1 MINFA
6 LVKIIIF
13 TMKKIDIRKLNPN
26 PDNPRTMSEFMEG
39 KLIESILVFPKMLE
53 LRPILINKDN
63 VIVGGNGR
71 VECLNKILNL
81 DNNEIED
88 YLFNQ
93 KKFRMSSEED
103 KTALLDFW
111 AKWKEKH
118 VTFVRV
124 LDDVTAE
131 EEKEILVKDNL
142 HYGEDDI
149 EIMKQ
154 HFERESIGD
163 YLGSV
168 AWNLYDYSDKIN
180 DQNLD
185 LTKTYPEKFRCGYV
199 ECQMTD
205 QEFKGLCARL
215 DEYLQ
220 ENEGISD
227 GFLTALLLGK

>member
-1 MINFA
+1 
-6 LVKIIIF
+6 
-13 TMKKIDIRKLNPN
+13 MKKIDIRKLTPN

-88 YLFNQ
+88 YMFNQ

-111 AKWKEKH
+111 AKWKEKP